1 MQNRYVL
8 ADFELSYF
16 FSKIKTRW
24 NFWILFLKTIHQKG
38 LFEQIKKKLNFCFCR
53 RILEIT
59 DNLSQV
65 LLHYFQL

>member
-1 MQNRYVL
+1 MQIRYVL

-38 LFEQIKKKLNFCFCR
+38 LLEQIKKSWLFASVAGFSK
-53 RILEIT
+53 IT
-59 DNLSQV
+59 DNLS
-65 LLHYFQL
+65 